1 MFRLILV
8 IGTSV
13 AILCG
18 CIVPVQEARK
28 NPGLNSETPSND
40 AADRV
45 SGNGQLI
52 KPYIP
57 SERVSS
63 ESRTKSRVSEPVQA
77 ISTSSPVVAES
88 NAEAAP
94 NPVVAESGAE
104 APPKIEPSPVP
115 EASTTKRQFEDQ
127 QVRAAAIEL
136 ARSYSGIHKL
146 KLCFAVKEDEWWA
159 TLYESTGNAFELKRY
174 TWNREQEKFQPFLVP
189 KRINGERLQA
199 SLGEQEPDM
208 ACEVIDPTP
217 TEQ

>member
-1 MFRLILV
+1 
-8 IGTSV
+8 
-13 AILCG
+13 
-18 CIVPVQEARK
+18 VQEARK
-28 NPGLNSETPSND
+28 HPGLSSETSSD
-40 AADRV
+40 VAADRV
-45 SGNGQLI
+45 SGAGQLI

-63 ESRTKSRVSEPVQA
+63 ESRMESRVSEPVQA
-77 ISTSSPVVAES
+77 TSASSPVVE
-88 NAEAAP
+88 ET
-94 NPVVAESGAE
+94 GAE
-104 APPKIEPSPVP
+104 VAPKVEPPPVP
-115 EASTTKRQFEDQ
+115 EASATKRQWEDQ

-159 TLYESTGNAFELKRY
+159 TLYESAGNAFELKRY

>member
-1 MFRLILV
+1 MFRLILA

-45 SGNGQLI
+45 SVNGQLI

-63 ESRTKSRVSEPVQA
+63 ESRMESRIPEPVQA
-77 ISTSSPVVAES
+77 TPTSSVQQTSTSPPVVVEGRAEV
-88 NAEAAP
+88 AP
-94 NPVVAESGAE
+94 EVA
-104 APPKIEPSPVP
+104 PKIEPSPTP
-115 EASTTKRQFEDQ
+115 EASGTKRRFEDQ
-127 QVRAAAIEL
+127 QVKAAAIEL
-136 ARSYSGIHKL
+136 ARSCSGIHKL

-208 ACEVIDPTP
+208 ACEVIDPNP
-217 TEQ
+217 TE

>member
-1 MFRLILV
+1 MFRLILA

-63 ESRTKSRVSEPVQA
+63 ESRESRIPEPVQA
-77 ISTSSPVVAES
+77 ASTSSPVVVEG
-88 NAEAAP
+88 
-94 NPVVAESGAE
+94 GAE
-104 APPKIEPSPVP
+104 VAPEVAPRIEPSPAP
-115 EASTTKRQFEDQ
+115 EASATKRRFEDQ
-127 QVRAAAIEL
+127 QVKAAAIEL
-136 ARSYSGIHKL
+136 ARSCSGIHKL

-189 KRINGERLQA
+189 KRINGERLQS
-199 SLGEQEPDM
+199 SLGEHEPDM

-217 TEQ
+217 AEQ